1 MAKAGSETNRRVV
14 VTPGEA
20 PVNTGALS
28 EAELYRAERRV
39 LEIQTKLHRWSGE
52 DRSRRFDD
60 LFNLVADPA
69 FLMIAWERVR
79 GNTGGRSAG
88 VDGQTV
94 SRIRAQVDGEAGFLD
109 EIRASLR
116 DRTFRPEPVRERM
129 IPKPG
134 TDKKRRLGI
143 PTVRDRV
150 VQASV
155 KLVLE
160 PIFEAQFSASSYGF
174 RPKRRAHDA
183 IAEIVYFT
191 TGSRRYHWVLDADI
205 TACFAEI
212 DHTALMGL
220 VRRRIMDRR
229 VLALV
234 KGFLKAGI
242 LDEFGHR
249 RLPGTGAPQG
259 AILSP
264 LLANIALTVLD
275 EHLDSVREMTATQ
288 RAKRKR
294 HGLANY
300 KVVRYADDFVV
311 LVDGHREHV
320 ETICEEISDVLTGIG
335 LQLSPEKTSI
345 VHIDEGFDFLGFR
358 VRRRFKR
365 GTNERYIY
373 TIPSPKAVASARARI
388 KALTSTIKHP
398 DFGVLLLRLNRFLRG
413 WSSYFQY
420 GVSSQVFD
428 AISHYTWHRV
438 ARWLRRERQAS
449 WSTIRRRYMLGW
461 EFRTTT
467 GITLHR
473 PKVAGTRYLY
483 RGRNIPTPWT
493 PKTA

>member
-1 MAKAGSETNRRVV
+1 M
-14 VTPGEA
+14 
-20 PVNTGALS
+20 NTGALS
-28 EAELYRAERRV
+28 EVELYRAERRV

-52 DRSRRFDD
+52 DRARRFDD

-94 SRIRAQVDGEAGFLD
+94 ARIRARADGEAGFLE
-109 EIRASLR
+109 EIRTSLR
-116 DRTFRPEPVRERM
+116 DRSFRPEPVRERM

-143 PTVRDRV
+143 PTIRDRV
-150 VQASV
+150 VQASL

-174 RPKRRAHDA
+174 RPNRRAHDA
-183 IAEIVYFT
+183 IAEIVYYT
-191 TGSRRYHWVLDADI
+191 TGTRHYHWVLDADI
-205 TACFAEI
+205 TACFDEI

-220 VRRRIMDRR
+220 VRRRIGDRR

-242 LDEFGHR
+242 LDEFGKW

-264 LLANIALTVLD
+264 LLANIALSVLD
-275 EHLDSVREMTATQ
+275 EHLDAVQELSATD

-311 LVDGHREHV
+311 LVDGQQEHV
-320 ETICEEISDVLTGIG
+320 EEICEEITGVLSGIG
-335 LQLSPEKTSI
+335 LRLSPEKTSI
-345 VHIDEGFDFLGFR
+345 VHIDKGFDFLGFR
-358 VRRRFKR
+358 IQRRRKR
-365 GTNERYIY
+365 GTGQRYTY
-373 TIPSPKAVASARARI
+373 TIPSRRAVASARARI

-428 AISHYTWHRV
+428 TLRHYTWHRV
-438 ARWLRRERQAS
+438 ARWLRRHRQAS
-449 WSTIRRRYMLGW
+449 WSTIRRRYMVGW
-461 EFRTTT
+461 EYRSTT
-467 GITLHR
+467 GVTLHR
-473 PKVAGTRYLY
+473 PKVAGERYRY